1 MAGIAKITLVGNL
14 GRDPET
20 RYTPN
25 GKMNV
30 QFTMAVS
37 RRFNDQSGQQQERT
51 NWYRVTAWGGLAE
64 SLDRLA
70 QNGYLAKGK
79 QVYVDGRLEPREYQD
94 QQGQTR
100 TSLDVTANEL
110 QLLGSRADGD
120 SGFGAGSLGAG
131 AGAGAAA
138 GRSPGRA
145 DQEDQPGSIEEVP
158 WDDGEPPF

>member
-37 RRFNDQSGQQQERT
+37 RRFTDQGGQQQERT

-64 SLDRLA
+64 TLDKMA
-70 QNGYLAKGK
+70 QNGYLTKGK
-79 QVYVDGRLEPREYQD
+79 QVYVDGRLEAREYQD

-110 QLLGSRADGD
+110 QLLGSRADSEG
-120 SGFGAGSLGAG
+120 GFSAGYGAPATAG
-131 AGAGAAA
+131 ASRPQGRPAEAEAG
-138 GRSPGRA
+138 G
-145 DQEDQPGSIEEVP
+145 IEEVP
-158 WDDGEPPF
+158 WDDSEPPF